1 MSLAVDRLAHRG
13 HAQAVKKRKM
23 PTDVNQR
30 AAATARMVDAILG
43 DPEAEP
49 TKNPA
54 AVALG
59 KLGGAKGGL
68 EMAIWARGSTLPGL
82 VHHSDRGVQGG
93 FHRSSQHL
101 ETEVFD
107 GRSRAGVGN
116 PGFAGPDLV
125 TGQTIDRAA

>member
-82 VHHSDRGVQGG
+82 VHHSDRQVLGG
-93 FHRSSQHL
+93 FKGPSQHCLVRASVEVPGGPRRGSSSQVSCVA
-101 ETEVFD
+101 EY
-107 GRSRAGVGN
+107 
-116 PGFAGPDLV
+116 
-125 TGQTIDRAA
+125 